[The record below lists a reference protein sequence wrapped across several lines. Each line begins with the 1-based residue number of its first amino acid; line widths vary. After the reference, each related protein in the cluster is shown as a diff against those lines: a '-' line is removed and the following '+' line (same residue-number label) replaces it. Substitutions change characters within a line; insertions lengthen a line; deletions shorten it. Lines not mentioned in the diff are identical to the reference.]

1 MFLTKAELKSVI
13 YEYQLN
19 DIVEI
24 TTGSTTNEDIVVMA
38 IDAAVEEMKSYLNPN
53 NQGHWIDGRNRYN
66 TAVIFAATGTARN
79 PLILEF
85 AKSIALYYICR
96 LSNVDIIEEK
106 VKARY
111 DRAIDW
117 LEKVAGIGKYADGP
131 AITPNLPLLTLE
143 DTPEN
148 VPFRFGSRDKF
159 NHE

>member
-38 IDAAVEEMKSYLNPN
+38 IEAAVQEMKSYLNPN
-53 NQGHWIDGRNRYN
+53 NQGRWIDGRNRYDV
-66 TAVIFAATGTARN
+66 AVIFSATGTARN

-85 AKSIALYYICR
+85 CKSIALYYICR

-106 VKARY
+106 VKERY

-131 AITPNLPLLTLE
+131 ALTPDLPILPLE
-143 DTPEN
+143 DTAEN